1 MAKRKAAAMLPELLK
16 NFFSKPDTVKYP
28 FEKLTPTPEFRG
40 RMVWEADKCIGCQA
54 CVRDC
59 PTGVIDIVKAAPD
72 VKKFNATYRMY
83 LCIFCGQCVD
93 SCPVHCIHWTSAFEL
108 AADKRQTIQYDCSA
122 EAIEL
127 ARKQA
132 AEKAAAAAAK
142 ATATPAPEPPPDT
155 PAA

>member
-1 MAKRKAAAMLPELLK
+1 MAKRRAAAMLPELLRS
-16 NFFSKPDTVKYP
+16 FFSKPDTVKYP

-72 VKKFNATYRMY
+72 VKKFNTTYRMY

-93 SCPVHCIHWTSAFEL
+93 SCPVDCISWTNNFEL
-108 AADKRQTIQYDCSA
+108 SMDKPQTIHYNASP
-122 EAIEL
+122 EAIAL

-132 AEKAAAAAAK
+132 ADKAAAAAAAAPK
-142 ATATPAPEPPPDT
+142 PEPPADK

>member
-16 NFFSKPDTVKYP
+16 NFFSRPDTVKYP

-122 EAIEL
+122 EGIEL

-132 AEKAAAAAAK
+132 AEKAAAKAEAK
-142 ATATPAPEPPPDT
+142 PDT
-155 PAA
+155 PTDQPQS